1 MIMKRAVLVSMVV
14 LCAAVFLFLGTD
26 VAKAQIGKPQIGS
39 VPDQPM
45 NPWAAHYQAGEQ
57 MISVAQKT
65 IQRCNEQI
73 AMAEKMKKQAQEG
86 KARAGVTGG
95 TKLADPRAGGQADQP
110 AYPYV
115 SMEQAADQIIADAK
129 KTIERCELQIKQGKA
144 MQDEAAAQLN
154 KMGVS
159 GPWSR

>member
-1 MIMKRAVLVSMVV
+1 MKRAVLASMVLV
-14 LCAAVFLFLGTD
+14 CAAVFLFLGAG
-26 VAKAQIGKPQIGS
+26 VVNAQIGKSQIGS

-45 NPWAAHYQAGEQ
+45 NPWAAHYQAGET
-57 MISVAQKT
+57 MISEAQKT

-86 KARAGVTGG
+86 KARAGVSGG

-115 SMEQAADQIIADAK
+115 TMEQAADKIIADAK
-129 KTIERCELQIKQGKA
+129 ATIARCELQIKQGKS
-144 MQDEAAAQLN
+144 MQDEASAQLN